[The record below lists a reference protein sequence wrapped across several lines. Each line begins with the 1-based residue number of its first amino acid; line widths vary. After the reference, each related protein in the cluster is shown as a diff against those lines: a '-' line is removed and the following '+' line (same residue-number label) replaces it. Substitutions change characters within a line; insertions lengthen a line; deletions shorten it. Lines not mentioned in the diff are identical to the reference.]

1 MHFVTKYL
9 SGLKKTVSAD
19 SRVPL
24 IIYHLGEEGGNEGSW
39 GEKILW
45 FQEEGRGGSVVTD
58 IRMKQKQFINGSF

>member
-24 IIYHLGEEGGNEGSW
+24 IIYHLGGEGGNEGSW

-45 FQEEGRGGSVVTD
+45 FQEEGRGGSVVTN
-58 IRMKQKQFINGSF
+58 IRMKQKRFINGLF

>member
-24 IIYHLGEEGGNEGSW
+24 IIYHLGGEGGMEDLG
-39 GEKILW
+39 
-45 FQEEGRGGSVVTD
+45 GRRSYGFRKKGGVDPSSP
-58 IRMKQKQFINGSF
+58 IFE

>member
-24 IIYHLGEEGGNEGSW
+24 IIYHLGGEGGEWRILGGEDLMVSGRREGWIRRHQYSNET
-39 GEKILW
+39 KAIH
-45 FQEEGRGGSVVTD
+45 
-58 IRMKQKQFINGSF
+58 